1 MEFSLTSE
9 QRARLGHHLETAYPA
24 LRWNDEW
31 QNTGL
36 IQKIKYGVYKKM
48 HDKVGK
54 VGKVNSKFVKFAK
67 FAMQIFLC
75 SLRPDHIRTPQ
86 IFSYSLYIPYLF
98 INY

>member
-1 MEFSLTSE
+1 ME
-9 QRARLGHHLETAYPA
+9 P
-24 LRWNDEW
+24 
-31 QNTGL
+31 
-36 IQKIKYGVYKKM
+36 IKKL

-75 SLRPDHIRTPQ
+75 SLRPDYIRTPQ
-86 IFSYSLYIPYLF
+86 IFSYYLYISYLF

>member
-1 MEFSLTSE
+1 
-9 QRARLGHHLETAYPA
+9 
-24 LRWNDEW
+24 
-31 QNTGL
+31 
-36 IQKIKYGVYKKM
+36 M
-48 HDKVGK
+48 HGKVGK

-75 SLRPDHIRTPQ
+75 SLRLDYIRTPLILHFCCIFATAKILQ

>member
-75 SLRPDHIRTPQ
+75 SLRPDYIWTPQ
-86 IFSYSLYIPYLF
+86 IFSYYLYISYLF